1 MKLKFDYCSR
11 WLLVVVAAL
20 LCNFAIAQN
29 RTLTGKVTD
38 KSSGESLIG
47 ANIIVSGTS
56 TGTVT
61 DFDGAYSL
69 QVSGDAKELEFSY
82 TGYTSQRIAIGAS
95 NVIDIQLAVGQ
106 SLDEVV
112 VTGYGSQKTREV
124 SSAIVNVNAE
134 KFNGGNI
141 TSAAQL
147 LQGKVAGLT
156 IARPG
161 GNPNEGFNIR
171 LRGLSSLGANAQP
184 LIVIDGIIGGT
195 LDNVDPNDIA
205 SMTVLKDASSAAIYG
220 SRASSGVILITT
232 KSGAQGKSSVDY
244 NGYITADNAFRNT
257 QVMNA
262 TEWRALGA
270 SLPANDKRGWSD
282 NGSNT
287 DWQKE
292 VTRSAL
298 SQVHNLSIS
307 AGNKQTSFR
316 VSANYRGLQGVVN
329 GNDQNRLNARVNL
342 THKALNDRL
351 RFSTSLTI
359 TSRHDVGANGNGLF
373 TAPLRQANLFNPT
386 APIFSNAPE
395 NVKFGGYF
403 EQDNFDYFNPVSTQ
417 KQNNINQDL
426 SQFQGSLQLEYDIIK
441 NLTASAFYSE
451 KRDNTFGGA
460 YANRTAKSG
469 GFGAQGSANR
479 RQDQERNRQAT
490 FKLSYRKDIGK
501 LNLNATVGYDYN
513 YLNFQGFGATGGK
526 FLTDGFGY
534 NNLGASLDFPLG
546 LGSAYSYQNDYT
558 VVSQF
563 GRLSLSYNNTF
574 FFNANVRRDGNSRF
588 GENNKYGTFPGL
600 SAAVDLVKLTGIKFA
615 DQLKLRAS
623 YGVVGNAPGS
633 SYNSLQLFGP
643 GQQFFYNGSFVPS
656 YGPFRNANPNL
667 QWERKQDL
675 TIGLDFSALDYRLTG
690 SIDFYNTQTKNL
702 LFDINVP
709 VPPNLVGSTLTNLGE
724 LKNQGLELAL
734 NYNIIKTKKFEY
746 TASLTGTYYLD
757 YRIISLSTPEAKLGE
772 LFLAGVGSPGLNNFN
787 MIRVKEGEKIGNF
800 WGAVYK
806 GYTPEGKW
814 IVQDLNGDGKADD
827 PGSEGDKKVIG
838 NGLPKAEIGF
848 GNTFKFGNFDLNV
861 FFRGVF
867 GHDLINQYR
876 TFYETNNTLTWNR
889 VNTKF
894 YDPKN
899 FTAASFH
906 SHYVESGS
914 YLKLDNA
921 TLGYTVK
928 LKPGS
933 AFNRVRAY
941 IAGQNLFVIT
951 KYTGSDPEVRFT
963 DIEQGGAN
971 AALSPGIDRRNTYF
985 MVRGVTFG
993 VNLGF

>member
-38 KSSGESLIG
+38 KNSGESLIG

-69 QVSGDAKELEFSY
+69 QVPADAKELEFSY

-95 NVIDIQLAVGQ
+95 NVIDIQLSAGQ

-124 SSAIVNVNAE
+124 SSAIVNVNAD

-232 KSGAQGKSSVDY
+232 KSGVQGKSSVDY

-270 SLPANDKRGWSD
+270 SLPADGKRGWSD

-287 DWQKE
+287 DWQKA

-316 VSANYRGLQGVVN
+316 VSANYRGLQGVVA
-329 GNDQNRLNARVNL
+329 GNDQNRINARVNL

-373 TAPLRQANLFNPT
+373 TAPLRYANLFNPT
-386 APIFSNAPE
+386 APILSTAPE

-403 EQDNFDYFNPVSTQ
+403 EQDNFDYFNPVSVQ

-460 YANRTAKSG
+460 YANRTAKFG

-490 FKLSYRKDIGK
+490 FKLSYKHDIGK

-623 YGVVGNAPGS
+623 YGVVGNAPGD
-633 SYNSLQLFGP
+633 SYRSLQLFEP
-643 GQQFFYNGSFVPS
+643 QAQFFYNGSFVPS
-656 YGPFRNANPNL
+656 YGPFQNANPNL

-702 LFDINVP
+702 LFNINVP

-734 NYNIIKTKKFEY
+734 NYNIIKTPKFEY

-757 YRIISLSTPEAKLGE
+757 YRIVSLSTPEAKLGE

-806 GYTPEGKW
+806 GYTPEGQW
-814 IVQDLNGDGKADD
+814 IVQDLNGDGKVNNAGD
-827 PGSEGDKKVIG
+827 EGDKKVIG

-848 GNTFKFGNFDLNV
+848 GNSFKIGNFDLNI

-899 FTAASFH
+899 FTAAAFH

-941 IAGQNLFVIT
+941 VAGQNLFVIT

-985 MVRGVTFG
+985 MVRGITFG